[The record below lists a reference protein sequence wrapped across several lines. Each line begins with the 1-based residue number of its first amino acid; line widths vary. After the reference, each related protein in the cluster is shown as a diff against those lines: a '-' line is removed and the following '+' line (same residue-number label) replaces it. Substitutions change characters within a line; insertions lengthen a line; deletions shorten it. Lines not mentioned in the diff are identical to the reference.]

1 MDWIRMLLSRCAAHF
16 GRKKLDADLDDEV
29 RAHIDLA
36 VQENLR
42 NGMGMS
48 EARTEALRAFG
59 GVTQMKEEYRVRRG
73 LSFFESMAR
82 DLRVG
87 MRQLVKAP
95 GFTFTVVLT
104 LALGIGAN
112 TAIFSVMNAVLLRML
127 PVRNPGQLFYV
138 SHEHTPDVG
147 LTGDSH
153 YSNGINIYKRFQEAT
168 VLRSRT

>member
-1 MDWIRMLLSRCAAHF
+1 MDWIRTLLSRC
-16 GRKKLDADLDDEV
+16 GGLLRRKKLDADLDDEV
-29 RAHIDLA
+29 RSHIDLA

-42 NGMGMS
+42 HGMGAA
-48 EARTEALRAFG
+48 EARTAALRAFG

-73 LSFFESMAR
+73 LAFFESMAR

-95 GFTFTVVLT
+95 GFTFTVILT

-127 PVRNPGQLFYV
+127 PVRDPGQLFYT
-138 SHEHTPDVG
+138 S
-147 LTGDSH
+147 
-153 YSNGINIYKRFQEAT
+153 
-168 VLRSRT
+168 